1 MRVAD
6 PWPARQNAAV
16 PNFVARTIKHS
27 STNLAAVRDRLL
39 TLAPGLASLLGYR
52 WANLPHDVVA
62 GLAVAAVTVPVGI
75 ANAQLAGLPPATGLY
90 ASILPLVA
98 YAIFGTSRQLIV
110 GTSAAASALVAS
122 AIAPLAGGNPALY
135 LALSMMLALL
145 VGLMCLA
152 ASFLRLGAIA
162 DFLSKP
168 ILVGFMNG
176 LSISIVLSQFGPLFG
191 IPLESSGFFPRAAEF
206 LRSLSQAHLP
216 TLAVGILSLV
226 VLVVSARYLRK
237 VPAALLAML
246 VAGLAAWL
254 FSLEDAGVSMIGA
267 VPAGLPML
275 SLPRVPLHHLPILL
289 AEAAGLAL
297 VSFSSMMLVAR
308 SFADKNRYDVDADRE
323 IAALGAANIA
333 AAVSQSFV
341 VTGSGLR
348 TAVAESAG
356 ARTQVAGLVAAAVL
370 VPVLVLFTAPLQFV
384 PTVALAAI
392 LITTGLSLINWR
404 DLRAIYRIDPQ
415 EFWLAM
421 IATVGV
427 LLFGAIQ
434 AILFVVVLALLRFV
448 RLTARPNVEVLGE
461 ARRQRRVPVDR
472 APPGGDLAPRT
483 RAVPLQRAD
492 RVLQR
497 AALQEGGPQ
506 GRGGCRTRSQ
516 VVRHRPAAGQHDRH
530 HGVVRDS
537 RRIRRVAL
545 ARRRGGCGR
554 ARYRVGRS
562 RGAARPERRAD
573 RDPLLP
579 DAAARR
585 DHLSQGDAGLASA
598 SPSGMR
604 CPRGR
609 RARTVATAPRAALAG
624 RRRSTARP
632 R

>member
-1 MRVAD
+1 MA
-6 PWPARQNAAV
+6 P
-16 PNFVARTIKHS
+16 TIKQFL
-27 STNLAAVRDRLL
+27 TNLEAVRGRLV
-39 TLAPGLASLLGYR
+39 TLAPGLADLLGYR
-52 WANLPHDVVA
+52 RASLPQDVVA

-90 ASILPLVA
+90 ASILPVVV
-98 YAIFGTSRQLIV
+98 YAAFGTSRQLIV
-110 GTSAAASALVAS
+110 GSSAAAAAVVAS
-122 AIAPLAGGNPALY
+122 AIAPLAGGDAGLY

-145 VGLMCLA
+145 VGLMCIA

-176 LSISIVLSQFGPLFG
+176 VSISIVLSQFAPLFG
-191 IPLESSGFFPRAAEF
+191 IPIASSGFFPRVLEF
-206 LRSLSQAHLP
+206 VRGLSLTHLP
-216 TLAVGILSLV
+216 TLAIGILSLA
-226 VLVVSARYLRK
+226 VLVASGRYLRK

-246 VAGLAAWL
+246 VAGVAAWL
-254 FSLEDAGVSMIGA
+254 FSLEQAGVAMIGQ

-275 SLPRVPLHHLPILL
+275 SLPRVPLHHLPVLL

-308 SFADKNRYDVDADRE
+308 SFADKNRYDIDADRE

-341 VTGSGLR
+341 VTGSGAR

-370 VPVLVLFTAPLQFV
+370 VLVLLFLTGPLQFV

-392 LITTGLSLINWR
+392 LITTGVSLINWE

-448 RLTARPNVEVLGE
+448 RLTARPNVEILGE
-461 ARRQRRVPVDR
+461 LAGNAGYQSIERHP
-472 APPGGDLAPRT
+472 AATSPPGLVLFRYNGPIVFFSAPHFKK
-483 RAVPLQRAD
+483 AVRKA
-492 RVLQR
+492 
-497 AALQEGGPQ
+497 
-506 GRGGCRTRSQ
+506 
-516 VVRHRPAAGQHDRH
+516 AAGAGPGLKWFVIDLLPVSMIDTT
-530 HGVVRDS
+530 GLFAIRDEFD
-537 RRIRRVAL
+537 AL
-545 ARRRGGCGR
+545 
-554 ARYRVGRS
+554 RS
-562 RGAARPERRAD
+562 RGVVVAAAGRDTEWAD
-573 RDPLLP
+573 R
-579 DAAARR
+579 AARR
-585 DHLSQGDAGLASA
+585 DLSGVLTGIRFFPTLRLAEITYREETGA
-598 SPSGMR
+598 
-604 CPRGR
+604 
-609 RARTVATAPRAALAG
+609 
-624 RRRSTARP
+624 
-632 R
+632 

>member
-1 MRVAD
+1 MRALRPRVT
-6 PWPARQNAAV
+6 RI
-16 PNFVARTIKHS
+16 IKQS
-27 STNLAAVRDRLL
+27 STNLAATRDRLL
-39 TLAPGLASLLGYR
+39 TIGPGLAGLLGYQR
-52 WANLPHDVVA
+52 TNLPHDVVA

-90 ASILPLVA
+90 ASILPLVV

-122 AIAPLAGGNPALY
+122 AIAPLAGGDPALY

-145 VGLMCLA
+145 VGLMCIA

-176 LSISIVLSQFGPLFG
+176 LSISIVLSQLGPLFG
-191 IPLESSGFFPRAAEF
+191 IPIASSGFFPRAFEF
-206 LRSLSQAHLP
+206 MRSLSLTHLP
-216 TLAVGILSLV
+216 TLAIGLLSLA
-226 VLVVSARYLRK
+226 VLVASGRYLRK

-254 FSLEDAGVSMIGA
+254 FSLEPAGVSMIGK

-275 SLPRVPLHHLPILL
+275 SLPRVPLHHLPVLL

-308 SFADKNRYDVDADRE
+308 SFADKNRYDIDADRE

-341 VTGSGLR
+341 VTGSGTR

-370 VPVLVLFTAPLQFV
+370 VPVLLFLTAPLQFV

-392 LITTGLSLINWR
+392 LITTGLSLINWE

-448 RLTARPNVEVLGE
+448 RLTARPKVEILGE
-461 ARRQRRVPVDR
+461 LAGNAGYQSHR
-472 APPGGDLAPRT
+472 APPGRSLAAGT
-483 RAVPLQRAD
+483 GAVPLQRAD
-492 RVLQR
+492 RVSSAR
-497 AALQEGGPQ
+497 
-506 GRGGCRTRSQ
+506 RT
-516 VVRHRPAAGQHDRH
+516 
-530 HGVVRDS
+530 S
-537 RRIRRVAL
+537 RR
-545 ARRRGGCGR
+545 
-554 ARYRVGRS
+554 
-562 RGAARPERRAD
+562 
-573 RDPLLP
+573 
-579 DAAARR
+579 
-585 DHLSQGDAGLASA
+585 
-598 SPSGMR
+598 R
-604 CPRGR
+604 C
-609 RARTVATAPRAALAG
+609 
-624 RRRSTARP
+624 ARP
-632 R
+632 RRMPDPTSSGSSSTCCRSA

>member
-1 MRVAD
+1 MGRI
-6 PWPARQNAAV
+6 
-16 PNFVARTIKHS
+16 IKQS
-27 STNLAAVRDRLL
+27 SSNLEEVRNRLL
-39 TLAPGLASLLGYR
+39 TAVPGLASLLAYR
-52 WANLPHDVVA
+52 RADLQHDVVA

-90 ASILPLVA
+90 ASILPLVV

-122 AIAPLAGGNPALY
+122 AIAPLAGGDPALY

-145 VGLMCLA
+145 VGLMCIA
-152 ASFLRLGAIA
+152 ASRLRLGAIA

-191 IPLESSGFFPRAAEF
+191 IPIAATGFFPRALEF
-206 LRSLSQAHLP
+206 LRSLSLTHLP
-216 TLAVGILSLV
+216 TLAVGLLSLI
-226 VLVVSARYLRK
+226 VLVAAARYLRRI
-237 VPAALLAML
+237 PAALLAML
-246 VAGLAAWL
+246 VAGLVAWL
-254 FSLEDAGVSMIGA
+254 FSLEEAGVAMIGA

-275 SLPRVPLHHLPILL
+275 TLPRVPLHHLPILL

-341 VTGSGLR
+341 VTGSSLR

-370 VPVLVLFTAPLQFV
+370 VPVLIFLTAPLQFV

-392 LITTGLSLINWR
+392 LVSTGLSLINWQ

-448 RLTARPNVEVLGE
+448 RLTARPNVEILGE
-461 ARRQRRVPVDR
+461 LAGNAGYQSIERHP
-472 APPGGDLAPRT
+472 AATSPPGLLLFRYNGPIVFFSAPHFKK
-483 RAVPLQRAD
+483 AVR
-492 RVLQR
+492 R
-497 AALQEGGPQ
+497 AAA
-506 GRGGCRTRSQ
+506 
-516 VVRHRPAAGQHDRH
+516 AAGPDLKWFVIDLLPVSMIDTT
-530 HGVVRDS
+530 GLFAIRDEFD
-537 RRIRRVAL
+537 AL
-545 ARRRGGCGR
+545 
-554 ARYRVGRS
+554 RS
-562 RGAARPERRAD
+562 RGVVVAAAGRDTEWAD
-573 RDPLLP
+573 R
-579 DAAARR
+579 AARR
-585 DHLSQGDAGLASA
+585 DLSGVLTGIRFFPTLRLAEITY
-598 SPSGMR
+598 R
-604 CPRGR
+604 EET
-609 RARTVATAPRAALAG
+609 RA
-624 RRRSTARP
+624 
-632 R
+632 